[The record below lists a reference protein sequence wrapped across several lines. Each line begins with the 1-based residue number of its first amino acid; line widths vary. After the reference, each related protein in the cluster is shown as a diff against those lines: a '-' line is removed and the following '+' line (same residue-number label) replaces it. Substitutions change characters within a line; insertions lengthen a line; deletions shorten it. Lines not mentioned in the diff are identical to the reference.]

1 MTPEELK
8 RRTKRFAVETIRFH
22 RTLPRTEE
30 TRVIGRQLL
39 RAASSVGANYR
50 AVCRAKTDSDF
61 IYKLGV
67 CIEESD
73 EAGYWVEI
81 LVEAEIIPA
90 SQGRDL
96 IREADELTRILVAS
110 RETVRARV
118 RRRRTAHES
127 KIKNGKSKIVQ
138 THSGGG

>member
-30 TRVIGRQLL
+30 TRVIGWQLL

-90 SQGRDL
+90 SRGRDL

-127 KIKNGKSKIVQ
+127 KIKNGKSKIV
-138 THSGGG
+138 